1 MGSQISRKR
10 TSLRLEAVEG
20 IQEIGATFLARV
32 QTKTYQVLSLS
43 MLALCISFALVTLT
57 LSESTAMLWF
67 PYFGT
72 AMLTLV
78 LVDIAIHIVVPST
91 MKEITK
97 EVLEGE

>member
-10 TSLRLEAVEG
+10 TDIRLEAVQG
-20 IQEIGATFLARV
+20 IQEIGATFLARA
-32 QTKTYQVLSLS
+32 QRKTYQVLSIS
-43 MLALCISFALVTLT
+43 MLCLCISFALVTLI
-57 LSESTAMLWF
+57 LSETTAITWF

-91 MKEITK
+91 MQEILK
-97 EVLEGE
+97 EVIEGE